1 MTAPGDHRGPPISV
15 PQVSLQGA
23 LQAGL
28 SIYSGHPT
36 AGPMSET
43 QFRRL
48 LGLETTSG
56 SLLRLT
62 SALKMYGLIARTKR
76 STHLTSLALEL
87 YSTDDRAEFA
97 SLLQAAAR
105 RPQFVRDLGCDYA
118 TGLRPDE
125 IERQLSDLGLSPQ
138 SRRAVLGLLL
148 DTESFLKAE
157 ERSGDLFAQ
166 VQYAR
171 EHRPAVAAPVGLL
184 GARHWFN
191 TMPGRTANLTLV
203 AVVFVGSLMYFA
215 FSPGTSV
222 RPTAA
227 QVAHSVLAP
236 TPEVSVPAVFTGMQA
251 APVATAGP
259 EQTEPRALASNQE
272 QRARPAAIAAA
283 QATADVAT
291 AFGRTSVAAAP
302 TRTTQLA
309 AQRRSERASMPVPRA
324 VQTPTAS
331 ARVPAVSASAPPG
344 SAKAPPPAQALPA
357 PSPVLQ
363 TASVRAAS
371 VQAASGLPPL
381 EHGRELTR
389 LLYSQRLVGI
399 WRAFSPAVRREWGD
413 FSSFVDYRQGG
424 LETFGAE
431 TGVVS
436 EEVRNSGGV
445 SYYTRTVTFERGP
458 RKPWTVIFGF
468 DQNGT
473 VVAFNIVAAEVLPS
487 VLAAARP

>member
-28 SIYSGHPT
+28 SIHSGHPT

-43 QFRRL
+43 QFRRR

-62 SALKMYGLIARTKR
+62 SALKMYGLIARAKR

-118 TGLRPDE
+118 AGLRPDE
-125 IERQLSDLGLSPQ
+125 IEQQLSDLGLNPQ
-138 SRRAVLGLLL
+138 GRRAVLGLLL

-215 FSPGTSV
+215 FSPGTSM

-236 TPEVSVPAVFTGMQA
+236 TPEVSVAVSPGVQA
-251 APVATAGP
+251 APVATAPG
-259 EQTEPRALASNQE
+259 QTEPRALASNQE

-291 AFGRTSVAAAP
+291 ASGRTSVAAAP

-309 AQRRSERASMPVPRA
+309 AQRRAERASMPVPRA
-324 VQTPTAS
+324 VQT
-331 ARVPAVSASAPPG
+331 
-344 SAKAPPPAQALPA
+344 PPAQALPA

-371 VQAASGLPPL
+371 VRAAPVQAASGLPPL

-399 WRAFSPAVRREWGD
+399 WRAFSPAVRREWGN

-431 TGVVS
+431 TSVVS

-445 SYYTRTVTFERGP
+445 SYYTRTVTFERGTSERGTFERGP